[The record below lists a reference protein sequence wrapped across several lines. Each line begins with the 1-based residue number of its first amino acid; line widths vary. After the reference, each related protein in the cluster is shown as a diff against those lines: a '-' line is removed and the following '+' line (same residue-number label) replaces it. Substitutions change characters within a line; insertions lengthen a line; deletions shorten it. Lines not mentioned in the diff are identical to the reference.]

1 MKLFVECYLL
11 LIRMSVLLRRGDME
25 ALHAS
30 VRSQRVLKST
40 IDREDAVE
48 LCRAMDVAS
57 VFFPTTVRCLQR
69 SAATAILLRR
79 HGIQSEM
86 VIGIQL
92 MPLKS
97 HAWVEVGGRV
107 VNDKPHIQELYQQ
120 LDRC

>member
-1 MKLFVECYLL
+1 MKLFVECYFL
-11 LIRMSVLLRRGDME
+11 LIRMSILLRRGNME
-25 ALHAS
+25 ALHTS

-40 IDREDAVE
+40 AHHEDPVA

-69 SAATAILLRR
+69 SAATAILLRK

-92 MPLKS
+92 VPLKS

-107 VNDKPHIQELYQQ
+107 INDKPRIQLLYQQ

>member
-1 MKLFVECYLL
+1 MKLFVECYFL
-11 LIRMSVLLRRGDME
+11 LIRMSILLRRGNME
-25 ALHAS
+25 ALHTS

-40 IDREDAVE
+40 AHRKDPVA

-69 SAATAILLRR
+69 SAATTILLRK

-92 MPLKS
+92 VPLKS

-107 VNDKPHIQELYQQ
+107 INDKPRIQLLYQQ

>member
-1 MKLFVECYLL
+1 
-11 LIRMSVLLRRGDME
+11 
-25 ALHAS
+25 
-30 VRSQRVLKST
+30 
-40 IDREDAVE
+40 
-48 LCRAMDVAS
+48 MDVAS

-92 MPLKS
+92 MPMKS